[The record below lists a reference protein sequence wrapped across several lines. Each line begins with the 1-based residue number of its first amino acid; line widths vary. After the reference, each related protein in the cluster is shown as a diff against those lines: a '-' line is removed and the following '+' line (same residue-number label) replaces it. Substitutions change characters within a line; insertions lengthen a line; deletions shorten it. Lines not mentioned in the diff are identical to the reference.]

1 MTSGRQGSEATT
13 HAVVL
18 PSAERRGW
26 LATALLPALAGQVR
40 GRFHNEETPA
50 RAIDSSTVRSG
61 ASSLNRVGIFHTIE
75 CMATRAVKKTISL
88 PAELAREL
96 EDQARAERK
105 TLSGVV
111 QDALWK
117 ARRGRLRT
125 RFRQMQSYWSEMAKE
140 KGILSERDLERYL
153 SQ

>member
-1 MTSGRQGSEATT
+1 
-13 HAVVL
+13 
-18 PSAERRGW
+18 
-26 LATALLPALAGQVR
+26 
-40 GRFHNEETPA
+40 
-50 RAIDSSTVRSG
+50 
-61 ASSLNRVGIFHTIE
+61 
-75 CMATRAVKKTISL
+75 MATRAVKKTISL

-117 ARRGRLRT
+117 ARRGRLRK
-125 RFRQMQSYWSEMAKE
+125 RFHQMQSYWSEMAKE